1 MRPLAIIA
9 GLVALVA
16 LGGGAQAERLTVA
29 LSTPEVRIDSNFAG
43 VPITI
48 FGVIERDAQ
57 TVSRGGKYEIATV
70 VLGPPESVVARR
82 KDRILGIWANS
93 ASETILGA
101 PSFYMADATGAVDDL
116 AADALLER
124 FQLGIDNIGF
134 TYRGRVGRNNP
145 AAAEFRDAFVRI
157 KEREGLYSGRTG
169 GVKFIGDTI
178 FRTTVQIPANAP
190 VGFYQVKAFL
200 FADGAILA
208 RTDESFVIVR
218 TGFEQLTF
226 TFAHEDAFIYGI
238 VCVALALFTGW
249 LAGVIFRRD

>member
-9 GLVALVA
+9 GLAALFA
-16 LGGGAQAERLTVA
+16 IGGEAHAERLTVA

-43 VPITI
+43 APITI

-57 TVSRGGKYEIATV
+57 TVSRGGKYEVATV
-70 VLGPPESVVARR
+70 VLGPAESVTARR
-82 KDRILGIWANS
+82 KDRILGIWVNS

-101 PSFYMADATGAVDDL
+101 ASFYMANATGAIGDL
-116 AADALLER
+116 AAEALLKR
-124 FQLGIDNIGF
+124 FQLGLDNIGF
-134 TYRGRVGRNNP
+134 TYRGRVGRNSP
-145 AAAEFRDAFVRI
+145 AAEEFRDAFVRI
-157 KEREGLYSGRTG
+157 KQKEGLYSEQAG
-169 GVKFIGDTI
+169 GVSFLGDTI

>member
-1 MRPLAIIA
+1 MRRLAIIA
-9 GLVALVA
+9 GLAALFSIA
-16 LGGGAQAERLTVA
+16 GDAYAERLTVA

-43 VPITI
+43 APITI

-70 VLGPPESVVARR
+70 VLGPPESVTARR
-82 KDRILGIWANS
+82 KDRFLGIWANN

-101 PSFYMADATGAVDDL
+101 ASFYMANATGAVADL
-116 AADALLER
+116 AADALLRR
-124 FQLGIDNIGF
+124 FQLGLDNIGF
-134 TYRGRVGRNNP
+134 SYRGRVGRNSP

-157 KEREGLYSGRTG
+157 KQKEGLYSEKAG
-169 GVKFIGDTI
+169 GVSFIGDTI
-178 FRTTVQIPANAP
+178 FRTTVRIPANAP